1 MPAAPVPPPPGP
13 PACSSRDAQRA
24 WEKLDGLRLDGCRW
38 KVRPATCGT
47 GASCTP
53 GHSPACCSVGRDYH
67 SSVLKNDSANKL
79 YACPWLDPG
88 SRLQVDWAV
97 RKDFDFFGWKWTE
110 GPSRSPSRSP
120 SR

>member
-38 KVRPATCGT
+38 KV
-47 GASCTP
+47 
-53 GHSPACCSVGRDYH
+53 
-67 SSVLKNDSANKL
+67 
-79 YACPWLDPG
+79 
-88 SRLQVDWAV
+88 DWAV

-120 SR
+120 SRPVEMTY